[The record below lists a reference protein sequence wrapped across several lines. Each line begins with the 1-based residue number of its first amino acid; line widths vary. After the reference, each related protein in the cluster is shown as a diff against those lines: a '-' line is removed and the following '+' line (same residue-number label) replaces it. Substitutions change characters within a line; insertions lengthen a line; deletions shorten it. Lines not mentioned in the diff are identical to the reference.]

1 MIIDK
6 PAISISAGQARN
18 LALGAQGFDPDDSRP
33 VTKRRIMKA
42 IRQTGMLQVDS
53 VNVLTRAH
61 YMPVFSRLGV
71 YDIADLDQ
79 LTWGNARQRKLF
91 EYWGH
96 EASMIPVEDYGLY
109 RWRMADAADGKGT
122 WGRIASVIKD
132 HPELVRGILERIAKD
147 GPVAASDLEQKGA
160 SSSKWWGW
168 SSTKTAME
176 FLFWS
181 GQVMARKRRSSFE
194 RVYDLPERIIG
205 DAALEAPVSR
215 ADAQR
220 ALIRNGVAAMGV
232 ATEADLRKYFRL
244 PTVDAKARV
253 AEMVEDGALLTA
265 DVEGWKQPGY
275 LCPHTNPRRRA
286 KPTALMVPFD
296 PIMWERERVER
307 IFGFNYRIEI
317 YVPAEK
323 RQYGYYV
330 LPFMQNGEFVARVDL
345 KSDRQHGILR
355 VQNAHLED
363 GCDATD
369 VAGELMAHLGRL
381 SRFLGLTGVDVVAGN
396 PFSVYL
402 AAQNKA

>member
-132 HPELVRGILERIAKD
+132 HPELVRGILDRIAKD

-205 DAALEAPVSR
+205 DAALQVPMPR

-220 ALIRNGVAAMGV
+220 ALIRNGIAAMGV

-244 PTVDAKARV
+244 PTADAKARV
-253 AEMVEDGALLTA
+253 AEMVEDGALLQA
-265 DVEGWKQPGY
+265 DIEGWKQPGY
-275 LCPHTNPRRRA
+275 LCPHANPRRRT

-296 PIMWERERVER
+296 PIMWERDRVER

-330 LPFMQNGEFVARVDL
+330 LPFMQNGAFVARVDL
-345 KSDRQHGILR
+345 KSDRQQGVLR

-381 SRFLGLTGVDVVAGN
+381 SRFLGLTGVAVVAGN